1 MARKCACCDVPHTHI
16 DLFYVSSAD
25 DYYCGF
31 CHAETYYYAE
41 YDEGYQMARRDIDY
55 NIYDAEASVMSFEGD
70 PPDCPRHWGYLQA
83 CIHEVEKQNANWKDC

>member
-1 MARKCACCDVPHTHI
+1 MPRKCACCDTSV
-16 DLFYVSSAD
+16 DLMYVESAD

-31 CHAETYYYAE
+31 CHAETYHYAE

-83 CIHEVEKQNANWKDC
+83 CLHELENENV